1 MRIIL
6 VALRLIQHTEH
17 LVKPVVDNTMEQR
30 DLDDDTV
37 MHKTLYKGVRH
48 AFGHL
53 TSFIVVSLVTYIQ
66 HRHVNVADPVTH
78 YIDGHHRIGET
89 LMAALLSVDIVLVT
103 VLGAKI
109 LTEAKGLRLYP
120 RLLKFYKDEFRL
132 VLTRSDTGTE
142 VDTEHRDLVVGLV
155 GILVRTKLN
164 TDDFLLQQCRQH
176 CPGHTLVLHEI
187 FEHGVVN
194 RIGYVYHT

>member
-1 MRIIL
+1 
-6 VALRLIQHTEH
+6 
-17 LVKPVVDNTMEQR
+17 MEQR
-30 DLDDDTV
+30 DLNDDAV
-37 MHKTLYKGVRH
+37 MHKTLYKGIRH

-53 TSFIVVSLVTYIQ
+53 TSFIIVSLVTYIK
-66 HRHVNVADPVTH
+66 HGNVNVADPVTH
-78 YIDGHHRIGET
+78 YIDGHHRVGKT
-89 LMAALLSVDIVLVT
+89 LMAALLSVDIVFVT

-109 LTEAKGLRLYP
+109 LTETKGLRLYP

-164 TDDFLLQQCRQH
+164 TDDFLLQ
-176 CPGHTLVLHEI
+176 
-187 FEHGVVN
+187 
-194 RIGYVYHT
+194 